1 MNTTIRLQ
9 SMTKLILVTVLML
22 SISVLSGCTK
32 PDAPE
37 VSSPAPEVSTPAP
50 EISQPAPSAKI
61 ADRAIDAEGVY
72 NGQIDNQSIEI
83 QMSSTDFAAFRTEA
97 VGDLLEGLDVGD
109 RVKFSYEPN
118 AEGQLVLTSIEK
130 MK

>member
-1 MNTTIRLQ
+1 MNSTIRFQ
-9 SMTKLILVTVLML
+9 SKSKLVLVALLML
-22 SISVLSGCTK
+22 SISFLSGCTK

-37 VSSPAPEVSTPAP
+37 VSSPAP
-50 EISQPAPSAKI
+50 SAKI
-61 ADRAIDAEGVY
+61 ADRATDAEGVY
-72 NGQIDNQSIEI
+72 NGQIDGQSIEI
-83 QMSSTDFAAFRTEA
+83 QMSPTDVAAFRTEA
-97 VGDLLEGLDVGD
+97 VGDLLEGLEAGD